1 MFVCIRGAPAWP
13 GLCDAK
19 GIKNFQVKHN
29 KFEFVKRMTGMK
41 KPAAMVLA
49 GTQVVDRWWQ
59 AIDAFIPPQIHNKLH
74 KGGPVNDRLTTYAQ
88 AWVWRY
94 HLPVGIDF
102 KCELGKIC

>member
-1 MFVCIRGAPAWP
+1 M
-13 GLCDAK
+13 L
-19 GIKNFQVKHN
+19 FQVKHN

-41 KPAAMVLA
+41 RPATVVLT

-59 AIDAFIPPQIHNKLH
+59 AMDAFIPPQIHNKLK
-74 KGGPVNDRLTTYAQ
+74 KGGPVNDRLTTYAH

-102 KCELGKIC
+102 KCELGRFVEKCANHHG